1 MTSQTEVCLQGQVE
15 MEEREK
21 KSLKYRTN
29 VPISRSC
36 VWSEIKI
43 NCEIGR
49 VMVDPEFSN
58 VLGTISATQDTELS
72 MGFILYGSEMA
83 KATCSNPVTVTT
95 KNYLKH

>member
-1 MTSQTEVCLQGQVE
+1 MYLFLDLAYGQKLILTV
-15 MEEREK
+15 K
-21 KSLKYRTN
+21 LDVSWQ
-29 VPISRSC
+29 I
-36 VWSEIKI
+36 
-43 NCEIGR
+43 
-49 VMVDPEFSN
+49 PEFSN